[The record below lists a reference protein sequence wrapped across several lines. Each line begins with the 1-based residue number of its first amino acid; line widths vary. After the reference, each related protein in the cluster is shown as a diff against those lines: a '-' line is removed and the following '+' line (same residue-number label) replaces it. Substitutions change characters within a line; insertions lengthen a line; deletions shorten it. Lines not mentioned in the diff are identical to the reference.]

1 MAEVSKVI
9 LAYWDTRGLA
19 QQIRLLLEY
28 TNTPYE
34 DVHYPQGEAPG
45 YDKSKWLSEKFKLG
59 LDFPNLPYYIDGD
72 FKLTESSAI
81 TRYIADKNDMVGK
94 SAEERGFV
102 SMIENLLYDWHTVYF
117 DVTYNHK
124 YPELLEKYLSSIEGK
139 YIETFLKLLSKH
151 KWLVGNELTYIDFI
165 FYEIIDT
172 HFILLP
178 VMKEKYPLLAEYAMR
193 FEELPAIKAYMTSSR
208 FLRYPLNSRYAG
220 WGGKD
225 GPPEVLIT

>member
-1 MAEVSKVI
+1 MAEVNRAI
-9 LAYWDTRGLA
+9 LGYWGTRALA

-34 DVHYPQGEAPG
+34 DVRYPQGEAPE
-45 YDKSKWLSEKFKLG
+45 YDKSEWLSVKFKLG

-72 FKLTESSAI
+72 FKLTESDAI
-81 TRYIADKNDMVGK
+81 TRYIADKNGMVGK

-102 SMIENLLYDWHTVYF
+102 SMIESVLYDWHTAYWEI
-117 DVTYNHK
+117 TYDHR
-124 YPELLEKYLSSIEGK
+124 YAELLQKYLGSIEGK
-139 YIETFLKLLSKH
+139 YIEPFLKLLRKN

-178 VMKEKYPLLAEYAMR
+178 VIREKYPLFVEYAER
-193 FEELPAIKAYMTSSR
+193 FEELPAIRAYMTSSR
-208 FLRYPLNSRYAG
+208 FLKYPLNSKYAG
-220 WGGKD
+220 WGGKAC
-225 GPPEVLIT
+225 PP